1 MKSFNTFLLMAFF
14 LILGYSSDAQIQVK
28 QDSTYIFEMEDGNT
42 YIGKVVNLTQG
53 EMYEV
58 KTSVGNIKLFQKN
71 IIVIK
76 RLDKSNLKDG
86 EYWPSSPHSSR
97 YFFSPSGYGLRKGE
111 GYYQNAWV
119 FFNQVSYGISDNFS
133 LGVGMIPTFLFG
145 LGSEVLPIWFTPKVN
160 IPYKNGKGAF
170 GAGTLFITS
179 LGEETGGVGL
189 LYGSNT
195 FGTRDKQFTLG
206 VGLGYSG
213 GDGFSEYPVIN
224 ASGLIRT
231 SKNWAFV
238 TENYF
243 FTFDSFG
250 ALISGGARY
259 MGKRIAIDF
268 GGFVPIFEDQ
278 DQFFIAPW
286 LSISVPFGKRY

>member
-1 MKSFNTFLLMAFF
+1 MKPFIQYFLLVF
-14 LILGYSSDAQIQVK
+14 LMSLGISLDAQIQIN
-28 QDSTYIFEMEDGNT
+28 QDSTYIFEMKDGNV
-42 YIGKVVNLTQG
+42 YIGKVVDFKKG
-53 EMYEV
+53 EMYDV
-58 KTSVGNIKLFQKN
+58 QTSVGNIKIFQKD
-71 IIVIK
+71 IVVIK
-76 RLDKSNLKDG
+76 NMEKTKLKDG
-86 EYWPSSPHSSR
+86 EYWPSNPHSSR

-119 FFNQVSYGISDNFS
+119 LFNQLSYGITDNFS
-133 LGVGMIPTFLFG
+133 MGMGLIPTFLFG
-145 LGSEVLPIWFTPKVN
+145 FEGTVPLWVT
-160 IPYKNGKGAF
+160 PYKNGKGAF
-170 GAGTLFITS
+170 GAGTLFVTS
-179 LGEETGGVGL
+179 LGDGIGGFGL

-213 GDGFSEYPVIN
+213 EGGFSEYPVIN

-243 FTFDSFG
+243 LTFDSFG

-259 MGKRIAIDF
+259 IGKRLAIDF
-268 GGFVPIFEDQ
+268 GGFIPIFSDQ
-278 DQFFIAPW
+278 DRLLILPW

>member
-1 MKSFNTFLLMAFF
+1 MKSFIQYFLLVF
-14 LILGYSSDAQIQVK
+14 LMSIGISLDAQINIQ
-28 QDSTYIFEMEDGNT
+28 QDSTYIFEMKDGNV
-42 YIGKVVNLTQG
+42 YIGKVIDFKGG

-58 KTSVGNIKLFQKN
+58 QTSVGNIKILQKD
-71 IIVIK
+71 ITVIK
-76 RLDKSNLKDG
+76 KMEKTNLKDG
-86 EYWPSSPHSSR
+86 TYWPSNPHSSR

-119 FFNQVSYGISDNFS
+119 LFNQISYGINDNFS
-133 LGVGMIPTFLFG
+133 MGMGMIPTFLFG
-145 LGSEVLPIWFTPKVN
+145 YGGTVPFWITPKFN

-170 GAGTLFITS
+170 GAGTLFVTS
-179 LGEETGGVGL
+179 LGEDVGGFGL

-206 VGLGYSG
+206 VGVGYSG
-213 GDGFSEYPVIN
+213 EEGFSEYPVIN

-243 FTFDSFG
+243 LTIDSFG

-259 MGKRIAIDF
+259 MGKRLAIDF
-268 GGFVPIFEDQ
+268 GGFIPIFSGQ
-278 DQFFIAPW
+278 DGLLVLPW